1 MDSIAKDTNIDL
13 KEKKI
18 IELAK
23 KNSDLMLKIEKFKT
37 LNKELEKKLLE
48 LSTTNQNLGINK
60 ENNINSLNNKDNKK
74 ELQNN
79 IDKNNNNNNEE
90 SSTELK
96 KKLKIIESKIV
107 EMRNKNQILKD
118 ENSKLIMVLKKEI
131 RENCDIEKLLK
142 GNEKAGWK
150 GRAEQVEYLKSKI
163 KNMENQ
169 INITSKQI
177 IISDSVLNAE
187 DPKKLFLKDEKMI
200 YKNDPKK
207 EKEILKQENERLKEE
222 NNKIAVESSR
232 VRSRKEVLEK
242 EIKFQK
248 EDFTNKIK
256 ILLEKSDNDEKLI
269 AVLNREMEKL
279 RLSGGAKINLNN
291 NYNYNEN
298 PVFNLQQEN
307 AKLRKDLRE
316 KEAFINNL
324 NTSLVNENSNS
335 KGDNNPIASFSSL
348 VTKLKALEEENKT
361 LKQDDNGKV
370 YEQIAKDNAKLRLKI
385 RELEEK
391 LNK

>member
-1 MDSIAKDTNIDL
+1 MYKIESPKNVKFEEDLPTHNYVNKIDKFEKKLKNDFEYNYKDLNDSDFQEDLIKDEIDPTLTDKETIIKRFNILKEKLNEKENQIKLLQKTLDENRQKQKEFMDSIAKDTNIDL

-131 RENCDIEKLLK
+131 GENCDIEKLLK

-169 INITSKQI
+169 INITSK
-177 IISDSVLNAE
+177 
-187 DPKKLFLKDEKMI
+187 
-200 YKNDPKK
+200 
-207 EKEILKQENERLKEE
+207 
-222 NNKIAVESSR
+222 
-232 VRSRKEVLEK
+232 
-242 EIKFQK
+242 
-248 EDFTNKIK
+248 
-256 ILLEKSDNDEKLI
+256 
-269 AVLNREMEKL
+269 
-279 RLSGGAKINLNN
+279 
-291 NYNYNEN
+291 
-298 PVFNLQQEN
+298 
-307 AKLRKDLRE
+307 
-316 KEAFINNL
+316 
-324 NTSLVNENSNS
+324 
-335 KGDNNPIASFSSL
+335 
-348 VTKLKALEEENKT
+348 
-361 LKQDDNGKV
+361 
-370 YEQIAKDNAKLRLKI
+370 
-385 RELEEK
+385 
-391 LNK
+391 